1 MRVAVICLSLLPV
14 LIQSFRDSV
23 LSKQLKCTPWACSRL
38 ISFSMKTSHSNLD
51 PVNTNIHFRRERSN
65 HIAAA
70 AVALSSTL
78 LFPRV
83 NKAEVNREESTYV
96 DVENGFS
103 VLRLPGW
110 SIMPKQPPTISLQK
124 FQPEEVLFVASS
136 FLEGKLHWQK
146 HEGIKNL
153 FSAVMWKV
161 DKTDLT
167 QVCC

>member
-1 MRVAVICLSLLPV
+1 MRVAVICMSLLPV

-23 LSKQLKCTPWACSRL
+23 LSKQLKCTPSACSRL
-38 ISFSMKTSHSNLD
+38 ISFTFKDSNSNLG
-51 PVNTNIHFRRERSN
+51 PVNTNMHFRREKNN
-65 HIAAA
+65 HLVSA

-83 NKAEVNREESTYV
+83 TQAEVSREESTYV

-110 SIMPKQPPTISLQK
+110 SMMPKQPPTITIQR

-136 FLEGKLHWQK
+136 FLEG
-146 HEGIKNL
+146 
-153 FSAVMWKV
+153 
-161 DKTDLT
+161 
-167 QVCC
+167 